1 MSEAENQYYINSEE
15 NAEKYANKLELP
27 KYIRLDASTICQLKC
42 PACYMRKNPD
52 LVKKG
57 CKIGS
62 LSFDNF
68 KKLIDDNILEKIE
81 LSNSGEIFM
90 NKDLV
95 KIIEYGYKNG
105 VTMTITN
112 GVNLN
117 YLTDEQAEALVK
129 YQVDTITVSLDGASQ
144 KTYEIYRQGGNYQ
157 QVLNNVKKII
167 KYKKKY
173 KSRFPFINWK
183 FIVFGHNEHEI
194 EKAKK
199 EAKKLGVDEIIF
211 DMNWDKDYS
220 PIQNPEKVKEL
231 TGIDAL
237 DINTSPVVQL
247 QQYLDGK
254 IEWYFCRDLW
264 EPQINWDGQVLGCC
278 ANYKENFGGNVFED
292 GLINAL
298 NNPKMLYAK
307 SMVTGNAPAKEGIPC
322 SDCWCFKAMKEA
334 NVWLKSPKIEGKI

>member
-1 MSEAENQYYINSEE
+1 MAETEKQYDFNSEE

-62 LSFDNF
+62 LSFENF

-90 NKDLV
+90 NKELV

-129 YQVDTITVSLDGASQ
+129 YKVDTITVSLDGASQ
-144 KTYEIYRQGGNYQ
+144 KTYEIYRQGGNYK

-173 KSRFPFINWK
+173 KSQFPFINWK

-220 PIQNPEKVKEL
+220 PIKNPEKVKEL

-247 QQYLDGK
+247 QQYLAGK

-322 SDCWCFKAMKEA
+322 SDCWCFKAMQEA
-334 NVWLKSPKIEGKI
+334 NIWLKSPKAEGKV